1 MSRGLIAELNAA
13 LEQRAGQWL
22 SRRHRVVDSALS
34 HPAQFFAASEAIC
47 DGR

>member
-13 LEQRAGQWL
+13 LEQRGGQRL
-22 SRRHRVVDSALS
+22 SRRCRVVDSTLS
-34 HPAQFFAASEAIC
+34 HPAQFFVASEALC

>member
-13 LEQRAGQWL
+13 LEQRAWQRL
-22 SRRHRVVDSALS
+22 SRRRVVDSTLS